1 MTATFV
7 SRRSVLAAITVCL
20 TLCLTLTGLAQ
31 QPPADAIIGTWA
43 AADGSVKLDMQ
54 KAGSEFH
61 ARLLYGNQVVEADDV
76 TFKQDVKNPDPSL
89 RTRSLKHIVFVLGL
103 RFEDGKWSGG
113 SLYDGSS
120 GRMYKCTVELKDGKM
135 LLRGYLGMSLLGQT
149 RSFHRVQE

>member
-1 MTATFV
+1 
-7 SRRSVLAAITVCL
+7 
-20 TLCLTLTGLAQ
+20 
-31 QPPADAIIGTWA
+31 
-43 AADGSVKLDMQ
+43 
-54 KAGSEFH
+54 
-61 ARLLYGNQVVEADDV
+61 
-76 TFKQDVKNPDPSL
+76 
-89 RTRSLKHIVFVLGL
+89 L